1 LIENQQL
8 AAQRDTEVVAS
19 ANMQLVR
26 SIYAAWECGDFRS
39 ADWAHPKIEVFVA
52 RMTIALSE

>member
-1 LIENQQL
+1 
-8 AAQRDTEVVAS
+8 
-19 ANMQLVR
+19 MQLVR